1 MSSVSFDPVSGDSRV
16 ILGDAV
22 LDYIHKTKPLTISSV
37 PQRELENQGRVPE
50 IFYQRFGRR
59 TRLTS
64 NRLEAV
70 HVFPQIAVT
79 LEDDLP
85 WRMRG
90 DTFTAPSLA
99 RNYFNLTS
107 VQEISRDQDTDRSA
121 ILQNVRRS
129 RRSQRWTST
138 AEVQTDSDFDEISH
152 FSNLADTNA

>member
-1 MSSVSFDPVSGDSRV
+1 MEVRSFSHLEPPLPNIIRPMNVAIVGAVVVMSSVSFDPVSGDSRV

-99 RNYFNLTS
+99 RNYFNFTL
-107 VQEISRDQDTDRSA
+107 IA
-121 ILQNVRRS
+121 L
-129 RRSQRWTST
+129 
-138 AEVQTDSDFDEISH
+138 
-152 FSNLADTNA
+152 